1 MDRRLK
7 TVCEQF
13 IADTSGAML
22 GPVTSFNTKVASFMA
37 LKRQGAESRAGA
49 RLASQPWADTNIVSS
64 CVAETVRLIKQNVS
78 VSINPHCI
86 PTLIFFI
93 SQVPNVQRKMQIY
106 LANNETEFIL
116 FRPVRRNSR

>member
-78 VSINPHCI
+78 VSINPHWI
-86 PTLIFFI
+86 PTLIFI

-116 FRPVRRNSR
+116 FRPVRRNS

>member
-22 GPVTSFNTKVASFMA
+22 GPVTSFNTKVASFAA

-78 VSINPHCI
+78 VSINPHWI
-86 PTLIFFI
+86 STLTYFYFSGSKCTEEDANLL
-93 SQVPNVQRKMQIY
+93 SQ
-106 LANNETEFIL
+106 
-116 FRPVRRNSR
+116 